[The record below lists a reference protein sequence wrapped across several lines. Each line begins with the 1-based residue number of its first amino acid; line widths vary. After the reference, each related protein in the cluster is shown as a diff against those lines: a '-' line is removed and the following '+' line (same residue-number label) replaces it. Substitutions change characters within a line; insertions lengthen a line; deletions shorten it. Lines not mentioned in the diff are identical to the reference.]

1 MRSAKSERKTA
12 TELAEQLRLCQYLHY
27 SIQINIINVDLMLL
41 SSPSAEGLLPSA
53 YSNAKTILESRQS
66 KIDTNNYP

>member
-1 MRSAKSERKTA
+1 MQ
-12 TELAEQLRLCQYLHY
+12 QLRLQMKNMVE
-27 SIQINIINVDLMLL
+27 IMLL